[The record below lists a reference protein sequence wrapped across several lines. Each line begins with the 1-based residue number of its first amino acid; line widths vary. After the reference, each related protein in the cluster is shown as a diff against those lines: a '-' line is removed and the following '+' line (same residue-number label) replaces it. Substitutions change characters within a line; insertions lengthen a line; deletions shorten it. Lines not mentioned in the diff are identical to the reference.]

1 MGCEAVVI
9 IPSTHMLNNAAMPYE
24 DDVSDLESTEDHVEH
39 RQQQEEED
47 SDSSSLTDEEED
59 FFPDFPPNFNFQS
72 KSIPP
77 HFLCPLTKSIMIH
90 PVIDAEGNTYER
102 RAILRWL
109 DLEDISPVTGNSLSP
124 MNLVENKRRIAA
136 IKKYREEVWTA
147 YNNEDSKDPNLFK
160 QEKKFRE
167 KQQMMRKERQK
178 FKRKDSSKSQ
188 SKHDMLADKSSKL
201 LTQMQEELNLLQG
214 QQDQGGKDEVEALAD
229 SHVDYLLR
237 KKVDEEKPK
246 SVVMDRIIQRRR
258 SGTLYDGADITL
270 NSTLE
275 KKQSAGVVMNRTI
288 ERRRES
294 TLYGGAEVSLN
305 STLVRKHSSREQ
317 IPSPHKESKHD
328 PPEKSFKV
336 RSSMKSSHSPS
347 QASLRGSGTSKG
359 SKNHR
364 NSLEPSLES
373 SLSSLYQKKES
384 KKSFSEHKT
393 YKLRDPDV
401 QSSMMSLALV
411 QQSVPPPPLAS
422 GLERNNS
429 SRRQI
434 NDSKE
439 ETKAISRSKKVP
451 VPPPPKA
458 SQLVPKAEVA
468 RRQSRKKPSTE
479 SSAPSK
485 NNDALSCSITD
496 RIIADVNGES
506 IPQPKGIDVN
516 PTTASTTSESQA
528 SKLDHGWSVPIG
540 VHKVVCDAPGLLVT
554 CDVHRRSAPIKR
566 MTGIA
571 NKSAKSRRRHTSD
584 QEDLIVP
591 PGTYIEVLETEVHG
605 DRVRG
610 RVTWEESILV
620 DAEEAHKAMRKNSF
634 KSLSKF
640 NPKKSKVAT
649 VKQPTEKKLHRYSG
663 WVSLRWAGEPN
674 VSKTFAKSSDEDA
687 GPWTEPV
694 SIGVYAVTFSHGL
707 PVRKSSD
714 RNSGLVGMLEKG
726 QYVEVVETQINGDRV
741 RARCIPAPN
750 AKEEKSL
757 NGWISLFNAVTG
769 SSGVS
774 PVPLG
779 AYVAIDESGCTVSE
793 GGSLKSKARYLL
805 KRGSCVDVVSTRIE
819 DGTVRGLLSTGGY
832 VTLFNPKRSRVKR
845 KGKSSSTRDEQYL
858 MHVPI
863 GVYRVA
869 TSNGVSVFMGVETN
883 SPSFIELPQD
893 SCIEIVETQ
902 VSTAGR
908 VCGRAVAVI
917 NDNDRYELQG
927 WIHLFEKR
935 KRYCKFVRSS

>member
-1 MGCEAVVI
+1 MGCGETIVI
-9 IPSTHMLNNAAMPYE
+9 IPSTHMLNNIVDAARPYQ

-39 RQQQEEED
+39 RQQKEED
-47 SDSSSLTDEEED
+47 SDDSSSLTDEEED
-59 FFPDFPPNFNFQS
+59 FFPDFPPNFDFQS

-90 PVIDAEGNTYER
+90 PVIDAEGNTYEK

-124 MNLVENKRRIAA
+124 MDLVENKRRMDA
-136 IKKYREEVWTA
+136 IEKYREEVWTA
-147 YNNEDSKDPNLFK
+147 YNDEDPKYKTLFK
-160 QEKKFRE
+160 QEKKFKE

-201 LTQMQEELNLLQG
+201 LLQMQEELNLLQG
-214 QQDQGGKDEVEALAD
+214 QQDQGEKAKDEVEALAD

-237 KKVDEEKPK
+237 KKVAEEDKPK
-246 SVVMDRIIQRRR
+246 SAVMDRIIQRRR
-258 SGTLYDGADITL
+258 SGTLYGGDEAAL

-275 KKQSAGVVMNRTI
+275 RKQTADVVMNRTI

-294 TLYGGAEVSLN
+294 TLYGGAEVSLI
-305 STLVRKHSSREQ
+305 STVERKHSSRKQ
-317 IPSPHKESKHD
+317 IPSPHKELKDYS
-328 PPEKSFKV
+328 PEKSLIV
-336 RSSMKSSHSPS
+336 RQSSMKSSNSPP
-347 QASLRGSGTSKG
+347 QASLRSSGTSKG
-359 SKNHR
+359 SNNHR
-364 NSLEPSLES
+364 NSLES
-373 SLSSLYQKKES
+373 SYSSLYHQKET
-384 KKSFSEHKT
+384 KKSFCEYKT

-401 QSSMMSLALV
+401 QSSMESLALV
-411 QQSVPPPPLAS
+411 QQSIPSPPLVS
-422 GLERNNS
+422 RSERKRS
-429 SRRQI
+429 PRRQMS
-434 NDSKE
+434 DSKE

-451 VPPPPKA
+451 TPPPPKI
-458 SQLVPKAEVA
+458 SQLVPKAEVS
-468 RRQSRKKPSTE
+468 RRQSRK
-479 SSAPSK
+479 SSSSQIKDAPSY
-485 NNDALSCSITD
+485 SITD
-496 RIIADVNGES
+496 RIIADVNGECV
-506 IPQPKGIDVN
+506 PLANAPKNVN

-540 VHKVVCDAPGLLVT
+540 VHKVICDAPGLLVT
-554 CDVHRRSAPIKR
+554 CDVHRRSAPVKR
-566 MTGIA
+566 MTGA
-571 NKSAKSRRRHTSD
+571 GNKTSTMPRRRHMSD
-584 QEDLIVP
+584 REDLIVP
-591 PGTYIEVLETEVHG
+591 PGTYIEVLETQVHG

-610 RVTWEESILV
+610 RVAWEESVLV
-620 DAEEAHKAMRKNSF
+620 EAEETHKAMRKNSF

-649 VKQPTEKKLHRYSG
+649 VKQPTEKKLQRYTG

-674 VSKTFAKSSDEDA
+674 VNKTSSKLSDEDA

-694 SIGVYAVTFSHGL
+694 SIGVYTVTFSHGL
-707 PVRKSSD
+707 PVRKTSD
-714 RNSGLVGMLEKG
+714 RNSALVGMLEKG
-726 QYVEVVETQINGDRV
+726 QYVEVVETQISGDRV

-757 NGWISLFNAVTG
+757 NGWISLFNAVSG

-779 AYVAIDESGCTVSE
+779 AYVTVNESGCTVSE
-793 GGSLKSKARYLL
+793 GGSLKSRVRHLL

-832 VTLFNPKRSRVKR
+832 VTLFNPKRSRAKR
-845 KGKSSSTRDEQYL
+845 NSTRDEQYL

-869 TSNGVSVFMGVETN
+869 TSDGLPVFMGVETN
-883 SPSFIELPQD
+883 TPSFMELPQD
-893 SCIEIVETQ
+893 SYIEIAETQ
-902 VSTAGR
+902 VSTDGR
-908 VCGRAVAVI
+908 VCGRIIAVI
-917 NDNDRYELQG
+917 NGNDRYELQG